1 METRSA
7 KRKKLLDASK
17 QRLKYNEQE
26 EDRIS
31 DLPNDVL
38 HHILFFLPIKS
49 IAQTSV
55 LSKRWRNLWYSF
67 PDLDFT
73 SLNILTNAA
82 SARKKMSSYC
92 LKGAEFIDQVLGIR
106 EKHSDIRL
114 LRIRAFLSFSR
125 LNGLIRRAIKHNVQ
139 ELDIE
144 VSTCDYFNFPRS
156 IITSD
161 SLRVFRLK
169 SWRPGFRLPPLEIM
183 KAGFLSISNLSLS
196 RVILHDQPSL
206 LNLFT
211 DSSFPL
217 LKKLHLE
224 ACFGLKHLRI
234 ICRSLEDLALES
246 CFQLENLEISSPK
259 LERLR
264 VSSCFDAYSV
274 SSWVKIDAPALQI
287 IFWSYNTITE
297 ESFLHNLTSLHEAFV
312 GFFVLHEDLSGA
324 KLQSVS
330 NFMSGISNCRSLTL
344 ENQCIEILSKNN
356 RFAGVLLCPF
366 RKLESLELYTGFNK
380 HNNPGLASLFRI
392 SPTIHT
398 IIIKIVGDRGTER
411 KQWNKNLWDLS
422 SSGEERYWESQT
434 EGLKCFLHNLKVVK
448 IHGFAEYA
456 NDISLVKFLLKN
468 GKVLQELFLCTSLS
482 KPRDSLFREKIRSQ
496 IMGFSRASSSAKI
509 VFQ

>member
-17 QRLKYNEQE
+17 QCSKYDDEQE
-26 EDRIS
+26 EDRLS

-92 LKGAEFIDQVLGIR
+92 LKGAEFIDQVLGLR

-144 VSTCDYFNFPRS
+144 
-156 IITSD
+156 
-161 SLRVFRLK
+161 
-169 SWRPGFRLPPLEIM
+169 
-183 KAGFLSISNLSLS
+183 
-196 RVILHDQPSL
+196 
-206 LNLFT
+206 
-211 DSSFPL
+211 
-217 LKKLHLE
+217 
-224 ACFGLKHLRI
+224 
-234 ICRSLEDLALES
+234 DLALES
-246 CFQLENLEISSPK
+246 CFQLEDLEISSPK
-259 LERLR
+259 LEKLR

-274 SSWVKIDAPALQI
+274 SSWVKIDAPALQV

-330 NFMSGISNCRSLTL
+330 NFMSGISNCQSLTL

-366 RKLESLELYTGFNK
+366 QKLESLELYTGFNK

-411 KQWNKNLWDLS
+411 KQWNKDLWDLS

-468 GKVLQELFLCTSLS
+468 GEVLQELSLCTSLS
-482 KPRDSLFREKIRSQ
+482 KPRDSLFSRENQ
-496 IMGFSRASSSAKI
+496 ISNNGIFSGF
-509 VFQ
+509 FEC